1 MKLLLDTHTVIWF
14 LNGDKNLSEKA
25 KNYILNIQNEKFV
38 SIASIW
44 EVAIKIS
51 LGKLSFNKGTKGF
64 VKLIEDN
71 GFIIL
76 PIEINHIIELEKLSY
91 YHRDPFDRIIISS
104 AMADELTVVTKDENF
119 QLYTVNC
126 LW

>member
-14 LNGDKNLSEKA
+14 LNGDKNPSEKA